1 MHCFCLFLRHT
12 FFLLNVIIG
21 NRNFYEVILCLNH
34 VGIGEVSVQFY
45 SITNPPFSFIAFV
58 NNPLRQSKLVKS
70 APNSHFLGI
79 L

>member
-12 FFLLNVIIG
+12 FLLNVIIG
-21 NRNFYEVILCLNH
+21 NRNFYKVILCLNH

-58 NNPLRQSKLVKS
+58 NNLLRQSKV
-70 APNSHFLGI
+70 
-79 L
+79 